1 MLSYESFSIPA
12 DRPEPVVQTSL
23 LALLWRQQ
31 QQQQQSFAAIADRLL
46 PTTHTPVP
54 HDRYSSSSS
63 SSRSNSDCLTTP
75 SPTSTTDTC
84 SLLSS
89 GMASPSS
96 PASDLEQQQ
105 QQQVQV
111 PVKDQLVALEM
122 AAGHVTQPLRK
133 TGRAGTV
140 PRKGSLRG
148 LQALAA
154 QHAPEDLHKVLDA
167 CQIKKLQKAERK
179 KLREMNR
186 KLVCFNCGATSSPI
200 WRRTLDRKNN
210 ICNACGLYF
219 KNHKH
224 HKPIKPTTTTTT
236 TTTAPIVAS
245 PASVSSPAE
254 DDLDEPAKTEGSSD
268 SFLDDFLNF
277 DDGCAGNSHDPVLS
291 SAGSA
296 GQDCFTIP
304 HAEEHLAQAL
314 SLQIHHLLQQ
324 QPHVQQ
330 QHLPTVFPPEY
341 SDSGMDIGFGDLLW
355 SSQDC

>member
-1 MLSYESFSIPA
+1 MASP
-12 DRPEPVVQTSL
+12 
-23 LALLWRQQ
+23 
-31 QQQQQSFAAIADRLL
+31 
-46 PTTHTPVP
+46 
-54 HDRYSSSSS
+54 
-63 SSRSNSDCLTTP
+63 
-75 SPTSTTDTC
+75 PTST
-84 SLLSS
+84 S
-89 GMASPSS
+89 
-96 PASDLEQQQ
+96 SDLDP
-105 QQQVQV
+105 QV

-122 AAGHVTQPLRK
+122 VAGHVTQPLRTRK
-133 TGRAGTV
+133 TGSGRASNV

-219 KNHKH
+219 KNHKC
-224 HKPIKPTTTTTT
+224 HKPIKA
-236 TTTAPIVAS
+236 TAPIVAS

-254 DDLDEPAKTEGSSD
+254 DEMDEPAKTEGSSD
-268 SFLDDFLNF
+268 AFLDDFLNF
-277 DDGCAGNSHDPVLS
+277 DDGCAGNSQDVMLS
-291 SAGSA
+291 SAGTT

-314 SLQIHHLLQQ
+314 SLQIHHLLQ
-324 QPHVQQ
+324 PHVQ
-330 QHLPTVFPPEY
+330 LPIVFPPEY
-341 SDSGMDIGFGDLLW
+341 SDSGMDMGFGDLLW
-355 SSQDC
+355 SNQDC